1 MTMMP
6 DFPDSFPSDVA
17 DTVSG
22 DLSSHD
28 SGDVPGDGC
37 GDGCGQ
43 DSGDRHDNGP
53 ECPPEMPEPAEISGI
68 PETPDHA
75 AAPPPLDYAQTY
87 LKSDGVRLWLAL
99 PPETNAEGD
108 PISWGAVLQQLRQR
122 LEGTTADR
130 EPQTEVS
137 LQGGD
142 RLLDVR
148 QLQTLAEIL
157 DEFSLVL
164 KRVVTSRRQT
174 ALAAVTVGYS
184 VEQVAAVDHL
194 VRTPPQAGRPQADP
208 LYLQTTVR
216 SGVDIRHPGTIVILG
231 DTNPGS
237 ALLADGDVI
246 VWGRLR
252 GMAHAGFSGDRS
264 RRIMALQMR
273 PTQLRIADLMAR
285 PPEDGPPEDWP
296 EVAYIGTDA
305 IRIARAQDF
314 AKTQLSPGGLG
325 FEAV

>member
-1 MTMMP
+1 MMS
-6 DFPDSFPSDVA
+6 DFPDDF
-17 DTVSG
+17 SG
-22 DLSSHD
+22 DLSSGP
-28 SGDVPGDGC
+28 SALPTVPDLATA
-37 GDGCGQ
+37 
-43 DSGDRHDNGP
+43 
-53 ECPPEMPEPAEISGI
+53 PP
-68 PETPDHA
+68 TPDHG
-75 AAPPPLDYAQTY
+75 QVS
-87 LKSDGVRLWLAL
+87 LKSDGDRLWLAL
-99 PPETNAEGD
+99 PPETDGEGAAI
-108 PISWGAVLQQLRQR
+108 PWSAVLQHLRQR
-122 LEGTTADR
+122 LEATTTDR
-130 EPQTEVS
+130 QPQTELV

-148 QLQTLAEIL
+148 QIQTLTETL

-174 ALAAVTVGYS
+174 ALAAVTAGYS
-184 VEQVAAVDHL
+184 VEQLAAVDHL
-194 VRTPPQAGRPQADP
+194 VQSPPQAGRPQADP

-216 SGVDIRHPGTIVILG
+216 SGVDIRHAGTIVILG

-252 GMAHAGFSGDRS
+252 GMAHAGFSGDRN

-285 PPEDGPPEDWP
+285 PPADGPMEDWP
-296 EVAYIGTDA
+296 EVAYAGPDA

-314 AKTQLSPGGLG
+314 AKTQLSPRGLG
-325 FEAV
+325 FEEV

>member
-37 GDGCGQ
+37 GDGFGQ

>member
-1 MTMMP
+1 MMS
-6 DFPDSFPSDVA
+6 DFPNDLASDVTDNLA
-17 DTVSG
+17 NDVLG
-22 DLSSHD
+22 HD
-28 SGDVPGDGC
+28 ADVPT
-37 GDGCGQ
+37 
-43 DSGDRHDNGP
+43 
-53 ECPPEMPEPAEISGI
+53 I
-68 PETPDHA
+68 PDLA
-75 AAPPPLDYAQTY
+75 AAPPTPSYGQVQ
-87 LKSDGVRLWLAL
+87 LKSDGVHLWLAL
-99 PPETNAEGD
+99 PPDVDGD
-108 PISWGAVLQQLRQR
+108 GNTISWAAVLQQLRQR
-122 LEGTTADR
+122 LEATTTDR
-130 EPQTEVS
+130 EPQIDLY

-148 QLQTLAEIL
+148 QLQTLAETL
-157 DEFSLVL
+157 HEFAITL

-174 ALAAVTVGYS
+174 ALAAVTAGYS
-184 VEQVAAVDHL
+184 VEQLAAVDHL
-194 VRTPPQAGRPQADP
+194 VQAPPQAGRPQVDP

-216 SGVDIRHPGTIVILG
+216 SGIDIRHGGTIVILG

-252 GMAHAGFSGDRS
+252 GMAHAGFSGDRN

-285 PPEDGPPEDWP
+285 PPADGPTEDWP
-296 EVAYIGTDA
+296 EVAYASPDT

-325 FEAV
+325 FEDP

>member
-1 MTMMP
+1 MMSDLP
-6 DFPDSFPSDVA
+6 ADFPGDFPGDVA
-17 DTVSG
+17 DDGADPSAVP
-22 DLSSHD
+22 DL
-28 SGDVPGDGC
+28 
-37 GDGCGQ
+37 
-43 DSGDRHDNGP
+43 
-53 ECPPEMPEPAEISGI
+53 
-68 PETPDHA
+68 A
-75 AAPPPLDYAQTY
+75 AAPPPPIHGQVY

-99 PPETNAEGD
+99 PAEVDGEGN
-108 PISWGAVLQQLRQR
+108 PVAWSAVLQQLRQR
-122 LEGTTADR
+122 LEATTTDR
-130 EPQTEVS
+130 QPQTEVY

-148 QLQTLAEIL
+148 QFQALAETLAEFAL
-157 DEFSLVL
+157 NL
-164 KRVVTSRRQT
+164 KRVITSRRQT
-174 ALAAVTVGYS
+174 ALAAVTAGHS
-184 VEQVAAVDHL
+184 VDQWTAVDRL
-194 VRTPPQAGRPQADP
+194 VQSPPQTGRPQADP

-216 SGVDIRHPGTIVILG
+216 SGVDIRHGGTIVILG

-285 PPEDGPPEDWP
+285 PPADGPTEDWP
-296 EVAYIGTDA
+296 EVAYAGPDS

-325 FEAV
+325 FEED

>member
-1 MTMMP
+1 MMP

>member
-1 MTMMP
+1 MMP

-37 GDGCGQ
+37 GDGFGQ